1 MSYNNKN
8 VLVTGAAGI
17 SGHSMVKRLLDE
29 GSYVRASV
37 FTIRNLNLIQM
48 KKVQL

>member
-17 SGHSMVKRLLDE
+17 SGHAMVKRLLDE
-29 GSYVRASV
+29 GSFVRATV
-37 FTIRNLNLIQM
+37 YTKRKLNLPKH
-48 KKVQL
+48 KK

>member
-29 GSYVRASV
+29 GSHVS
-37 FTIRNLNLIQM
+37 IH
-48 KKVQL
+48 